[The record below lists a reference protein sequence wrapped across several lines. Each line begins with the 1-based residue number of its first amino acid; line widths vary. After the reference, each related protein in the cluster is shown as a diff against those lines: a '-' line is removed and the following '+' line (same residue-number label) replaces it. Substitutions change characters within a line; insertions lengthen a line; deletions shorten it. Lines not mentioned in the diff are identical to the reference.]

1 VPGAQNHP
9 GPSQKKEKDMQ
20 FNNYVDLAFPGE
32 EYQQKV
38 RELREDYQPRQH
50 DVQTEETKKSR
61 IFDLRTLLGSLFV

>member
-1 VPGAQNHP
+1 
-9 GPSQKKEKDMQ
+9 MQ

-38 RELREDYQPRQH
+38 RELREDYQPHQH